1 MHQLVLGGLAH
12 ASMNFRVSLDPAS
25 LGFIMAATVSKIK
38 Y

>member
-12 ASMNFRVSLDPAS
+12 ASINFRVSLDPAS
-25 LGFIMAATVSKIK
+25 VGFIMAAIGRKIK